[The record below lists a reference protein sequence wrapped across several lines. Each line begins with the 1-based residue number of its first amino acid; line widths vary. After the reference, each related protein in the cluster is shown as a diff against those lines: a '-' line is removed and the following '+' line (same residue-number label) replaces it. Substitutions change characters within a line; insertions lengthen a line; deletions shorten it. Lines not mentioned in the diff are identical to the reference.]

1 MLSARIRN
9 NPWRRVAEHSLLSP
23 DCVIS
28 AESVFGAKLGTSR
41 QEVNPM
47 AVGRRP
53 KRHNPNAERL
63 TYTCELA
70 CCPHC
75 GERLSSVGCSTHS
88 NKTVQT
94 LAGEFYVV
102 AYSRVCQNPE
112 CDAYGTHFH
121 AGRHLRVSPP
131 YSTYGLDVIAF
142 VGIQHERKHKHQHL
156 CRSTPKQCRKLFAH
170 H

>member
-1 MLSARIRN
+1 M
-9 NPWRRVAEHSLLSP
+9 
-23 DCVIS
+23 
-28 AESVFGAKLGTSR
+28 G
-41 QEVNPM
+41 
-47 AVGRRP
+47 VGRRP

-63 TYTCELA
+63 TYTCELE

-75 GERLSSVGCSTHS
+75 GERLSAAGCSTHS

-102 AYSRVCQNPE
+102 AYSRVCPNPA

-121 AGRHLRVSPP
+121 AGGHLQVSPP

-142 VGIQHERKHKHQHL
+142 FGIQRDREN
-156 CRSTPKQCRKLFAH
+156 KQ
-170 H
+170 